1 MSINKAK
8 AKIDRAIELSN
19 QIEYIAKE
27 LQRNNVCNATVS
39 KVYGIGDMISLEL
52 NDAMELLNG

>member
-8 AKIDRAIELSN
+8 AKIDSAIELSN

-52 NDAMELLNG
+52 TDAMALLNG